1 MGELTLTDLLKKA
14 TSDFPNERAVSACEE
29 LNLTHMR
36 LQELV
41 NRATALITASHRH
54 RRAHFPQQ
62 HQGMSFV
69 ILFPAVIHCR
79 ATAAPLNPFYT
90 AKVLE
95 FYLSDSE
102 PKLLLTLQEGNR
114 RAQSAASRLNIPHLT
129 ANLHSADTKITLFD
143 QRRAEPSLD
152 SMSTVVNDP
161 SNVAMF
167 LHTSGAMGHPS
178 PITCC

>member
-1 MGELTLTDLLKKA
+1 MCVYLQSAGTGVIVFLLENV
-14 TSDFPNERAVSACEE
+14 FV
-29 LNLTHMR
+29 
-36 LQELV
+36 LQ
-41 NRATALITASHRH
+41 
-54 RRAHFPQQ
+54 
-62 HQGMSFV
+62 FV

-79 ATAAPLNPFYT
+79 ATVAPLNPFYI

-114 RAQSAASRLNIPHLT
+114 WAQSAASKLNIPHLT

-143 QRRAEPSLD
+143 RRRAEPSLD
-152 SMSTVVNDP
+152 SMSTVVDDP
-161 SNVAMF
+161 SDVAMF

-178 PITCC
+178 PIACC